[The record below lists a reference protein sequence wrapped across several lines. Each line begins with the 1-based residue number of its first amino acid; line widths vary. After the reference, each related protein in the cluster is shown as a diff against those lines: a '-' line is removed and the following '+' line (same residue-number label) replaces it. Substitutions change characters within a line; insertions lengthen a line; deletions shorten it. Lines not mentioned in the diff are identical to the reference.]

1 MQNEQITQ
9 TAQSEIPVS
18 PMLILES
25 TQDSFISFTTEP
37 ELFVYDNKG
46 TIKIMDEECNE
57 ITIGSYAIKTVDV
70 VSARENDFSLFEV
83 LDASTDTLEYC
94 DLLGDDPYQFSEQ
107 LINTLEGK
115 FHYYIDPETNIESL
129 LILDKL
135 AIDPNYRGNGYG
147 LSAIDAIMRR
157 FRIGADFIVM
167 FPYPLQYI
175 DYSNKDDPN
184 CQVTKL
190 EEKWSKPTKISTDVE
205 TDSQK
210 LQAYYARLGFV
221 PVKGTKL
228 MVRPPYLRVG

>member
-1 MQNEQITQ
+1 MNLPQIIK
-9 TAQSEIPVS
+9 QSDLAFNVEPA
-18 PMLILES
+18 
-25 TQDSFISFTTEP
+25 SFSNGGI
-37 ELFVYDNKG
+37 
-46 TIKIMDEECNE
+46 DEEDY
-57 ITIGSYAIKTVDV
+57 I
-70 VSARENDFSLFEV
+70 FEV
-83 LDASTDTLEYC
+83 KGKINLWNDEVEDEPVGSFVIRTIDIASSIEDGCSLRAILDSSSDTREYI
-94 DLLGDDPYQFSEQ
+94 DLLNEDGSQFSEP
-107 LINTLEGK
+107 LSKTLGDRFHWHINPK
-115 FHYYIDPETNIESL
+115 IDIPSI

-157 FRIGADFIVM
+157 FRIGADLIVM

-190 EEKWSKPTKISTDVE
+190 EEKWSKPTKLSTDVE